1 MEAEARIVRR
11 HAPVEIGGGAP
22 EGAQAAAERL
32 VARGVTGLVSFG
44 LAGGLDPALAA
55 GALVIPESVI
65 DDGQVFAADIALSA
79 RFGGVMPLRALA
91 AASVLASVAAKRAAW
106 IATGAA
112 IVDLESGAVARM
124 AARHGLPFA
133 VVRAV
138 CDPTGRNLPLLA
150 LSALDAGGRIGVA
163 RVVGSLLRHPL
174 QLPGLLGLARD
185 AMRARASLDFQIRRF
200 IASPRE

>member
-1 MEAEARIVRR
+1 
-11 HAPVEIGGGAP
+11 
-22 EGAQAAAERL
+22 
-32 VARGVTGLVSFG
+32 
-44 LAGGLDPALAA
+44 
-55 GALVIPESVI
+55 
-65 DDGQVFAADIALSA
+65 
-79 RFGGVMPLRALA
+79 
-91 AASVLASVAAKRAAW
+91 
-106 IATGAA
+106 
-112 IVDLESGAVARM
+112 M

-185 AMRARASLDFQIRRF
+185 AMRARASLDFAIRRF